1 MCSLSLTKYRPACA
15 ALAKCLRVIMDQS
28 APVRSPAA
36 HQKRIHTS
44 KTNLRPNSNT
54 LTPRSYENNET
65 DILVLGKAL
74 SGGTIPVSAVLC
86 DDNIMLNIHPGEHGS
101 TYGGNPLGCAVAIES
116 LKVRTANHA
125 IPHNSSIVQWIANFE
140 HLELYLHAVRLTSVP
155 VPWGP
160 QWPIRRTNSTHEIFN
175 LYVHRCS

>member
-1 MCSLSLTKYRPACA
+1 MCSSSLTKYRPAFVA
-15 ALAKCLRVIMDQS
+15 QAKCLPVITDQS

-44 KTNLRPNSNT
+44 KTNLCPSSNT
-54 LTPRSYENNET
+54 LTPRSYVNIET

-86 DDNIMLNIHPGEHGS
+86 DDSIMLNIHPGEHGS

-116 LKVRTANHA
+116 LKVRTEIHANPRN
-125 IPHNSSIVQWIANFE
+125 ISIIQGIANFK
-140 HLELYLHAVRLTSVP
+140 HLEPYLHAVRLISVP
-155 VPWGP
+155 VP
-160 QWPIRRTNSTHEIFN
+160 
-175 LYVHRCS
+175 